1 MTCKIFLYPMTQCV
15 LSSFSCC
22 LRALQSTLEVK
33 AKFLSLSLVITSLQ
47 GAVVQ
52 IAHTYFSSRKIF
64 PRKKKF
70 FFCRK
75 QNLNTLFRKKNELCT
90 IQIVFKMVP
99 IVQQQNSNQHPPKW
113 SPAPQ
118 NNSRFVIL
126 VSICLI
132 IKGPR
137 KKSFKNKKN
146 KTKIQHNY
154 LMKKTLFS
162 VKRRCKQNRYT

>member
-64 PRKKKF
+64 PRKKKVF
-70 FFCRK
+70 LLQKTKSDYTF
-75 QNLNTLFRKKNELCT
+75 QKKNELCT

-132 IKGPR
+132 IKKL
-137 KKSFKNKKN
+137 KK
-146 KTKIQHNY
+146 II
-154 LMKKTLFS
+154 
-162 VKRRCKQNRYT
+162 

>member
-1 MTCKIFLYPMTQCV
+1 MTCKIFLYSMTQCV

-64 PRKKKF
+64 PRKKKVF
-70 FFCRK
+70 LLQKTKSDYTF
-75 QNLNTLFRKKNELCT
+75 QKKNELCT

-99 IVQQQNSNQHPPKW
+99 IVQQNSNQHPPKW

-118 NNSRFVIL
+118 NNSRFVIV

-132 IKGPR
+132 IK
-137 KKSFKNKKN
+137 N
-146 KTKIQHNY
+146 
-154 LMKKTLFS
+154 
-162 VKRRCKQNRYT
+162 

>member
-1 MTCKIFLYPMTQCV
+1 MTCKIFLYPMSQCV

-75 QNLNTLFRKKNELCT
+75 QNLNTLFRKKMNC
-90 IQIVFKMVP
+90 VPFKLFSKWY
-99 IVQQQNSNQHPPKW
+99 QQCNNKILTNILQSGPQPHKIILGLLFW
-113 SPAPQ
+113 SQ
-118 NNSRFVIL
+118 FV
-126 VSICLI
+126 
-132 IKGPR
+132 
-137 KKSFKNKKN
+137 SFKV
-146 KTKIQHNY
+146 Q
-154 LMKKTLFS
+154 LF
-162 VKRRCKQNRYT
+162 

>member
-52 IAHTYFSSRKIF
+52 IAHTYFSYRKNF
-64 PRKKKF
+64 PKKKKVF
-70 FFCRK
+70 LLQKTKSDYTF
-75 QNLNTLFRKKNELCT
+75 QKKNELCT

-132 IKGPR
+132 IK
-137 KKSFKNKKN
+137 N
-146 KTKIQHNY
+146 
-154 LMKKTLFS
+154 
-162 VKRRCKQNRYT
+162 